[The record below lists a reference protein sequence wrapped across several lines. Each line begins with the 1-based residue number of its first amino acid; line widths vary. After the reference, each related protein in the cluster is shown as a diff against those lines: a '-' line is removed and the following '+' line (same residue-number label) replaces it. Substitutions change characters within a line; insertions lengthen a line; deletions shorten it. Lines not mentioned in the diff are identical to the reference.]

1 MELNLTGSRARIVV
15 STACLRMISG
25 DRFTAHAWHAW
36 VLSAG
41 GGGTMDAPTNN
52 VRRFFEARA
61 DRYAEPY
68 RHIGGGKEF
77 AELPRP
83 DEYVAAPPA
92 VLEACGFYFL
102 NVLKRDNG
110 SVYVFQADAA
120 GTPAFGV
127 LATSDGSD
135 AHLEVYGAAGELIGA
150 ALVDRS
156 RSAVVWSERDAVRRR
171 AGIEGFE

>member
-1 MELNLTGSRARIVV
+1 MAAKETREMKEAQDS
-15 STACLRMISG
+15 
-25 DRFTAHAWHAW
+25 
-36 VLSAG
+36 
-41 GGGTMDAPTNN
+41 
-52 VRRFFEARA
+52 VRRYFEERA
-61 DRYAEPY
+61 SCYSEPH
-68 RHIGGGKEF
+68 RHIGFGKEF
-77 AELPRP
+77 GELPRP

-110 SVYVFQADAA
+110 SVYVFQADAD
-120 GTPAFGV
+120 GVPTFGV

-135 AHLEVYGAAGELIGA
+135 AHLEVYGAGGELLGA

-156 RSAVVWSERDAVRRR
+156 RPALRWADQVAVRRR

>member
-1 MELNLTGSRARIVV
+1 MATV
-15 STACLRMISG
+15 SDS
-25 DRFTAHAWHAW
+25 
-36 VLSAG
+36 
-41 GGGTMDAPTNN
+41 

-61 DRYAEPY
+61 DHYSEPY
-68 RHIGGGKEF
+68 RYIGAGKAF

-83 DEYVAAPPA
+83 DEFVAAPPA

-120 GTPAFGV
+120 GTPTFGV

-135 AHLEVYGAAGELIGA
+135 AHLEVYGTGGDLLGA
-150 ALVDRS
+150 ALIDRA
-156 RSAVVWSERDAVRRR
+156 RPAVTWADRAAVRRR

>member
-1 MELNLTGSRARIVV
+1 M
-15 STACLRMISG
+15 
-25 DRFTAHAWHAW
+25 
-36 VLSAG
+36 
-41 GGGTMDAPTNN
+41 GTLPDK
-52 VRRFFEARA
+52 VREFFDVRA
-61 DRYAEPY
+61 DRYSEPY
-68 RHIGGGKEF
+68 RHIGYGKEF

-110 SVYVFQADAA
+110 SVYVFQADAD
-120 GTPAFGV
+120 GTPTFAV

-135 AHLEVYGAAGELIGA
+135 AHLEVYGAGGELLGA
-150 ALVDRS
+150 ALIDRS
-156 RSAVVWSERDAVRRR
+156 RPAVNWADRAAVRRR

>member
-1 MELNLTGSRARIVV
+1 MGVPSD
-15 STACLRMISG
+15 S
-25 DRFTAHAWHAW
+25 
-36 VLSAG
+36 
-41 GGGTMDAPTNN
+41 
-52 VRRFFEARA
+52 VRRFYDSRA
-61 DRYAEPY
+61 ACFGEPF
-68 RHIGGGKEF
+68 RHIGDGKEF

-83 DEYVAAPPA
+83 DEYVTAPSA

-120 GTPAFGV
+120 GTPTFGV

-135 AHLEVYGAAGELIGA
+135 AHLEVYGAGGELLGA
-150 ALVDRS
+150 ALIDRS
-156 RSAVVWSERDAVRRR
+156 GPAVTWADRDAVRRR